1 MAKNRNK
8 KRNAAVSMDTTE
20 VIVSDIPQGTPS
32 IEKKNEKKS
41 FWILNLCYTIFSFI
55 AEVKFKL
62 IYLFLQQWTR
72 QNLLLRTQ
80 PLLLT

>member
-32 IEKKNEKKS
+32 IEKKKV
-41 FWILNLCYTIFSFI
+41 FDF
-55 AEVKFKL
+55 L
-62 IYLFLQQWTR
+62 IYVILFLV
-72 QNLLLRTQ
+72 LLLK
-80 PLLLT
+80 

>member
-32 IEKKNEKKS
+32 IEKKMKKKK
-41 FWILNLCYTIFSFI
+41 FLNFEFMLYYF
-55 AEVKFKL
+55 
-62 IYLFLQQWTR
+62 
-72 QNLLLRTQ
+72 
-80 PLLLT
+80 